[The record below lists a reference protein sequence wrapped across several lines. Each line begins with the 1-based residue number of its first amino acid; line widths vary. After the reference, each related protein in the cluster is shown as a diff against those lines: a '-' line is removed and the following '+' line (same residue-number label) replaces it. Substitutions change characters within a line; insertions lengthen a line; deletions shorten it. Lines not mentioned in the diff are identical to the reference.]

1 MSALD
6 EVRATEF
13 SAERRQP
20 AAGLTEPAIL
30 VAEGPRSTGQRLARS
45 LARFVRDHER
55 VWLALAAIT
64 AFVAL
69 WEIAPAL
76 GWIDPFF
83 SSSPSRITAAGR
95 WLFANGFWEDIRV
108 SAWEF
113 TLGMGLAVLTGVPI
127 GLALGWY
134 GRLRAAFEPFVIA
147 LYTTPRVALM
157 PLLILWL
164 GIGIWSKVAV
174 VYLGAVFPIIVTLV
188 AGIGAIDDLLL
199 RCAKAFGASDRQ
211 VFRTVALP
219 SSVPFLVTG
228 LRLGAS
234 RGLVGIVVGELIAS
248 TAGVGHMMSR
258 AGATFQIDKVFVGVL
273 VLIVVGVS
281 LNFFLT
287 TLERRFDAWRPQ
299 R

>member
-1 MSALD
+1 MSAFD
-6 EVRATEF
+6 EVADERIGLSEPV
-13 SAERRQP
+13 SAPLTGARPRRRLSDIIRNNER
-20 AAGLTEPAIL
+20 L
-30 VAEGPRSTGQRLARS
+30 
-45 LARFVRDHER
+45 
-55 VWLALAAIT
+55 WLALT
-64 AFVAL
+64 AVGVFLTL
-69 WEIAPAL
+69 WEMAPAL
-76 GWIDPFF
+76 GWIDPLF
-83 SSSPSRITAAGR
+83 SSSPSRIIIAAR
-95 WLFANGFWEDIRV
+95 WLFAHGFWEDIRV

-113 TLGMGLAVLTGVPI
+113 SLGMGLAALTGAPI

-164 GIGIWSKVAV
+164 GIGVWSKVAV
-174 VYLGAVFPIIVTLV
+174 VYLGAVFPIIVTLI

-199 RCAKAFGASDRQ
+199 RCARAFGASDRQ
-211 VFRTVALP
+211 IFRTVALP
-219 SSVPFLVTG
+219 SSVPFLITG
-228 LRLGAS
+228 MRLGAS

-273 VLIVVGVS
+273 VLVVTGVS
-281 LNFFLT
+281 LNIFLT
-287 TLERRFDAWRPQ
+287 ALERRFDAWRPQ